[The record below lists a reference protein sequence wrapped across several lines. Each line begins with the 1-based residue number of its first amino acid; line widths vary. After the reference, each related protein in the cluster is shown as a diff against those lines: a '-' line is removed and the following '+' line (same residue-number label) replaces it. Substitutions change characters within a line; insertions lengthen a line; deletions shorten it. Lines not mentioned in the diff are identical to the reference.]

1 MSLDDYR
8 PIAEKYLN
16 PYAKRMVN
24 VNPATLS
31 WLSFLFA
38 VAVGYL
44 YFTGILWLLV
54 LVVIFTI
61 TSSVLDALDGMVARV
76 SKKAS
81 KRGDL
86 LDHVLDRYSDLFI
99 LGGIMLSP
107 YCNNLIGFFAILGV
121 LLTSYM
127 GTQSQAI
134 GGKRNYKGVLGRA
147 NRLAIL
153 TFLPLAYLVLA
164 LLNIQLP
171 YLNLIGWTMVYFAIA
186 GNYTAIRRAYATWK
200 SLK

>member
-1 MSLDDYR
+1 MPLDDYR

-16 PYAKRMVN
+16 PYAKRMVD
-24 VNPATLS
+24 VNPDVIS

-44 YFTGILWLLV
+44 YFTGILWLLI
-54 LVVIFTI
+54 LVAIFTF

-86 LDHVLDRYSDLFI
+86 LDHVLDRYSDVFI

-107 YCNNLIGFFAILGV
+107 YCDNLIGFFAILGV

-127 GTQSQAI
+127 GTQAQAI
-134 GGKRNYKGVLGRA
+134 AGKRNYKGLLGRA
-147 NRLAIL
+147 NRLAVL
-153 TFLPLAYLVLA
+153 TFLPIAYLIIA
-164 LLNIQLP
+164 LLNVQLP
-171 YLNLIGWTMVYFAIA
+171 YFNLIEWAMVYFAIA
-186 GNYTAIRRAYATWK
+186 GNYTAVHRGYVTWK